1 MVARSVAPNATTD
14 SSVVTTVRHCF
25 AKSKCPPLAA
35 FCSVGLYKPPAHGRR
50 CRSAAGAQATERMM
64 LDDED
69 TARTAAARDDDR
81 RSRDATAHVLTL
93 IQM

>member
-1 MVARSVAPNATTD
+1 
-14 SSVVTTVRHCF
+14 
-25 AKSKCPPLAA
+25 
-35 FCSVGLYKPPAHGRR
+35 
-50 CRSAAGAQATERMM
+50 MM

-81 RSRDATAHVLTL
+81 RSLGATAHVLTL